1 MKKQR
6 KRYTPEEKVAILR
19 RQLLEKEPISKLC
32 DELRLRPTVFYRWQK
47 EFFENGAAAFEPK
60 RPTNHSAEQERIV
73 CLEKKN
79 PDQGAEGRAYSSVQ
93 RMAGAQSGRTP
104 LKMERPAVEEGHG
117 LRAVTG
123 PAAALAHRCFL
134 PQYRRGRV
142 IHEARVEDMPLKMLA
157 AIVSFVLLTLNDGA
171 HAQQSERSVDT
182 SPAWNDNSLIT
193 VQKKGGNPTRSGDV
207 KIEFYGHDAFKVTSP
222 AGLTVLTDP
231 WRNDSTG
238 LYPKWFLSEFPA
250 IRVDI
255 VLSTHAHFD
264 HDAVERPKG
273 LMVLERLVGQ
283 FKLGDIEITGLADKH
298 KCEPTPADKPDTAFA
313 DLHVETCPPNNVI
326 AFDNAIELI
335 QTGGIADRH
344 LGRQSCDA

>member
-1 MKKQR
+1 M
-6 KRYTPEEKVAILR
+6 
-19 RQLLEKEPISKLC
+19 
-32 DELRLRPTVFYRWQK
+32 RLKT
-47 EFFENGAAAFEPK
+47 
-60 RPTNHSAEQERIV
+60 
-73 CLEKKN
+73 
-79 PDQGAEGRAYSSVQ
+79 
-93 RMAGAQSGRTP
+93 
-104 LKMERPAVEEGHG
+104 
-117 LRAVTG
+117 
-123 PAAALAHRCFL
+123 
-134 PQYRRGRV
+134 
-142 IHEARVEDMPLKMLA
+142 LA
-157 AIVSFVLLTLNDGA
+157 AIVWFVLLTLNDGT
-171 HAQQSERSVDT
+171 QQAGRSMDT
-182 SPAWNDNSLIT
+182 SPVWNDNSLIT

-231 WRNDSTG
+231 WRNDGTG

-298 KCEPTPADKPDTAFA
+298 KCEPAPADKPESASA

-335 QTGGIADRH
+335 ETGGLRIAIWGDNRATPDPFLDRY
-344 LGRQSCDA
+344 LKNVDVLILPVESILTRAEVDAIVGKYDPKTVIPAHYYVTGLTTGVSGLESADGWVNYQEKVHHADVRRLDRADLTLNAAELKGSHHRVYYFGNHVEEK